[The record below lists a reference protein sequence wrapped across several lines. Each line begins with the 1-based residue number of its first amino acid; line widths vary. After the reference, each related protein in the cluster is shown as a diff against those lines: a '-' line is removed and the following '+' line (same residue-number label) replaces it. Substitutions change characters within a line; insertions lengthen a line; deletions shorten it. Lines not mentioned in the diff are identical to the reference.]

1 MAHLHKGRILTNTR
15 NCFHA
20 KMNSLKNRLMRLS
33 EIVGRDCPGLIEM
46 VPSPDNIDISKLG
59 NHAGIIMTDSCNAT
73 QKARCLLQHK
83 IGGNVHVRLI
93 LAKCTYEVSAGEKK
107 KTGQTALSRE
117 VILCYDET
125 KKNAQP
131 FC

>member
-33 EIVGRDCPGLIEM
+33 EMVGRDCPDLKEM

-73 QKARCLLQHK
+73 QKARHLLQHK
-83 IGGNVHVRLI
+83 IGGNAHVLDCYHHLYNVLI
-93 LAKCTYEVSAGEKK
+93 KGMEQSVSSFLHVIITNSLEKIPPE
-107 KTGQTALSRE
+107 L
-117 VILCYDET
+117 
-125 KKNAQP
+125 
-131 FC
+131 